1 MISLQTVTSFERES
15 DGLIRCG
22 IGCNAGTWCD
32 PYGSLREE
40 VLVISGANIRTTESL
55 IGAAVDN

>member
-1 MISLQTVTSFERES
+1 MPEPGAILTV
-15 DGLIRCG
+15 L
-22 IGCNAGTWCD
+22 
-32 PYGSLREE
+32 LREE